1 MAVSW
6 GLSQALSYL
15 DHLELLG
22 EAERMDE
29 GEQTR
34 WAAAA

>member
-22 EAERMDE
+22 EAERAGD
-29 GEQTR
+29 GDLDL
-34 WAAAA
+34 WALAA